1 MGLTSNMQNSQLCYW
16 FLPSEQNRPVANLL
30 VVDFR
35 SQPEEV
41 PLPWIENVEHF
52 AVHSST

>member
-41 PLPWIENVEHF
+41 PLPKPLNM
-52 AVHSST
+52 